1 MSFVTL
7 KDKGQLTLPATVRKQ
22 LNASVGDMFDVQLTD
37 KGVLF
42 IHQKIEPMTQAL
54 RSKEIEEAL
63 NLTNS
68 FPTLSENTDETPQE
82 ALKNY
87 RKNKPVE
94 NLDISEF
101 IGSMKENLEI

>member
-42 IHQKIEPMTQAL
+42 VLQKIEPVSLSPKRQA
-54 RSKEIEEAL
+54 IEEAL
-63 NLTNS
+63 SLTNS
-68 FPTLSENTDETPQE
+68 FTPLPANEGETTQD
-82 ALKNY
+82 ALDAL
-87 RKNKPVE
+87 R
-94 NLDISEF
+94 
-101 IGSMKENLEI
+101 LERASRS